1 MGTTRCKCTSVLT
14 LCLHMQNTNGYIFG
28 TIDYSYNKL
37 QHIPYSRFAAKVDQ
51 SRHSKTEWFDG
62 LGSCCAARESPRFS
76 YPNETNSCIGNLNL
90 SLYHPKRSAK
100 EMHK

>member
-1 MGTTRCKCTSVLT
+1 
-14 LCLHMQNTNGYIFG
+14 MQNTNGYIFG